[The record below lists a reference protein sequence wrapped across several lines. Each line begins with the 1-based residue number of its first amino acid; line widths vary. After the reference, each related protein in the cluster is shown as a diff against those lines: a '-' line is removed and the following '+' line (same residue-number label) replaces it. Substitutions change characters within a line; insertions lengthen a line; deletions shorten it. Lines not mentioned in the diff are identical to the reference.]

1 MHSGRNGHATRQQPR
16 PPAQGVSRE
25 RGRADP
31 EDLVRREL
39 APQVG
44 EILDGLLERAAMS
57 RQVSHVDRTR
67 RFASEDLGPGLWK
80 VSREAAEHT
89 NLIGGPGA
97 TAAERDRQV
106 AARRRLDARF
116 RTHAF
121 TTMTAWNLRRV
132 PLGLLGSTAAFWVGA
147 FRLGPSSMHESAG
160 RAGSAC
166 DAATLDARSRRGL

>member
-1 MHSGRNGHATRQQPR
+1 VHCGRNGRATRQQPR

-31 EDLVRREL
+31 EDLVRRES
-39 APQVG
+39 APQAG
-44 EILDGLLERAAMS
+44 EILDGLRERATMG

-67 RFASEDLGPGLWK
+67 RFTGEDLGPGLWK

-116 RTHAF
+116 LAHDF
-121 TTMTAWNLRRV
+121 TMTAWSIRRV
-132 PLGLLGSTAAFWVGA
+132 PLGLLVSTAAFWVNPPRKPVATVSVNGQTLRGCSIGWPA
-147 FRLGPSSMHESAG
+147 EQAVLESPS
-160 RAGSAC
+160 
-166 DAATLDARSRRGL
+166 